1 MNGAIPSR
9 ISTSTPLILM
19 ISMYF
24 LCWTCVWMNSFGMST
39 NATSLHS
46 SASMMHVS
54 STDYVETV
62 GELASSLEIK
72 SIYFLSPYTV
82 LPLMVPSLLSFRN
95 IWDSSIYF
103 LWSYDMF
110 FQCSRRKVYL
120 IYICFISEW
129 IASLPLLTHILR
141 PALSASWVTTDPTTS
156 GSCIVITWLQNMWY
170 YGYNIP
176 MFYICVSSYEYLF
189 PDRMVD

>member
-54 STDYVETV
+54 STDYVEIV
-62 GELASSLEIK
+62 GKLVSYLEIK
-72 SIYFLSPYTV
+72 YICLLSPDNV
-82 LPLMVPSLLSFRN
+82 IPLMV
-95 IWDSSIYF
+95 
-103 LWSYDMF
+103 
-110 FQCSRRKVYL
+110 
-120 IYICFISEW
+120 
-129 IASLPLLTHILR
+129 T
-141 PALSASWVTTDPTTS
+141 
-156 GSCIVITWLQNMWY
+156 
-170 YGYNIP
+170 
-176 MFYICVSSYEYLF
+176 YLF
-189 PDRMVD
+189 FFSNI